1 METSLELEKGV
12 GQNPSVVIH
21 RESTLSQP
29 RRGATARAEEGCV
42 VTGVGDAVNVS
53 AAEDGLGVGVELVWP
68 GL

>member
-1 METSLELEKGV
+1 MEASLKLEKGV

-53 AAEDGLGVGVELVWP
+53 AAEDGLGAGVELVWP